1 MLTLLKSCTYA
12 DSMASAKSS
21 GVQMSSA
28 KYADKFAARS
38 RLTAPRIGLYPLL
51 FTFFQGRTGETSSH
65 RTAHTATQ
73 CGLPQLR
80 CEWSRHCLKIGRR
93 QEGKFG
99 NRLTSSDVA
108 RAGQRQLLVKSRCE
122 LPHTRMVPRE

>member
-12 DSMASAKSS
+12 DSMASS

-51 FTFFQGRTGETSSH
+51 FTFFQGRTGETGSH

-73 CGLPQLR
+73 SVSTVL
-80 CEWSRHCLKIGRR
+80 
-93 QEGKFG
+93 F
-99 NRLTSSDVA
+99 SDV
-108 RAGQRQLLVKSRCE
+108 RTVPEAGLKHAHMRYSMLQS
-122 LPHTRMVPRE
+122 

>member
-51 FTFFQGRTGETSSH
+51 FTFFQGRTGETGSH
-65 RTAHTATQ
+65 RTAHTASQ
-73 CGLPQLR
+73 SGLWGLCSAR
-80 CEWSRHCLKIGRR
+80 KNLC
-93 QEGKFG
+93 
-99 NRLTSSDVA
+99 DVPA
-108 RAGQRQLLVKSRCE
+108 VTETMASLC
-122 LPHTRMVPRE
+122 

>member
-28 KYADKFAARS
+28 KYADKFAACS

-51 FTFFQGRTGETSSH
+51 FTFFQGRTGETGSH

-73 CGLPQLR
+73 SGLYQPTCRVDFHSAPLAVPKLD
-80 CEWSRHCLKIGRR
+80 C
-93 QEGKFG
+93 
-99 NRLTSSDVA
+99 
-108 RAGQRQLLVKSRCE
+108 RA
-122 LPHTRMVPRE
+122 